1 MRIAFIGGGTM
12 AEAIIG
18 AVLSHKVAGRDEIVA
33 GEPLPERRDALRE
46 RHKIATTADNREA
59 VSGAAIV
66 AFAVKPHQIAAVA
79 ADLKGRLSPDQTV
92 LSIMAGVT
100 VATLQASL
108 DHDAVVR
115 AMPNTPAQVGEGMCA
130 WTAAAEVKPEAREQ
144 ARRVLAATGKEV
156 YFEDEK
162 YIDMATAVSGSGPG
176 FLFLLMEAFIDGAV
190 HLGLPRETAAEM
202 VIQTFLGSARL
213 AQATGR
219 PVAELRSLVTTP
231 GGTTA
236 EGLLAL
242 ESAGV
247 RAAIAEAII
256 AAYEKA
262 QSLGGGKPRQ

>member
-12 AEAIIG
+12 AGAVIS
-18 AVLSHKVAGRDEIVA
+18 AVLSHNVAGPNDIIA

-46 RHKIATTADNREA
+46 RHKIAVTADNREA
-59 VSGAAIV
+59 VNGARVIV
-66 AFAVKPHQIAAVA
+66 LAVKPHQLAAAAV
-79 ADLKGRLSPDQTV
+79 DLKGRLSPDQTV

-108 DHDAVVR
+108 DHAAVVR

-130 WTAAAEVKPEAREQ
+130 WTAAPEVKPRARDQ
-144 ARRVLAATGKEV
+144 ARQVLAATGKEV

-190 HLGLPRETAAEM
+190 HLGLPRETAGEM

-213 AQATGR
+213 AQETGR

-247 RAAIAEAII
+247 RAAIAEALI

-262 QSLGGGKPRQ
+262 QSLRGGKPRQ

>member
-12 AEAIIG
+12 AEAIIS

-46 RHKIATTADNREA
+46 RHKIAVTADNREA

-66 AFAVKPHQIAAVA
+66 MLAVKPHQIAAVA
-79 ADLKGRLSPDQTV
+79 ADLKGHLSPEQTV

-100 VATLQASL
+100 VATLQVSL
-108 DHDAVVR
+108 DHAAVVR
-115 AMPNTPAQVGEGMCA
+115 AMPNPPAQIGEGMCA
-130 WTAAAEVKPEAREQ
+130 WTATAEVKSEAREQ

-162 YIDMATAVSGSGPG
+162 YIDMATAVSGSGSG
-176 FLFLLMEAFIDGAV
+176 FVFLLMEAFIDGAV
-190 HLGLPRETAAEM
+190 HLGLPRETAGKM

-213 AQATGR
+213 AQQTGR
-219 PVAELRSLVTTP
+219 PVAELRGLTTTP

-247 RAAIAEAII
+247 RAAIAEALI
-256 AAYEKA
+256 AAHEKSKA
-262 QSLGGGKPRQ
+262 LGGGKPP